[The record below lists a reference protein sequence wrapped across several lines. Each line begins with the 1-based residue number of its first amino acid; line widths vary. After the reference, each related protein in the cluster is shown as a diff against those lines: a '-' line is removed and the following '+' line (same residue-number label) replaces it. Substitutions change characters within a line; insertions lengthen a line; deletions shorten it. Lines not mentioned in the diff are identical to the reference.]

1 MAPVRRFAAI
11 IQWLRRIPAARI
23 GAFAAIGLAVMLP
36 APAAATGTLFC
47 TIDDRNVSFELL
59 GSTRSDYGTIVQV
72 QKGSLKLKRGRYV
85 KQATAFDV
93 AEDNIILQ
101 WSFDR
106 DLRFAVHV
114 DDPDRN
120 GSIFL
125 AIIAVRNE
133 RLDKYLGRYV
143 LQFVGAHAPKVVK
156 GRIKSCEGE

>member
-1 MAPVRRFAAI
+1 MAPLRRFAPI
-11 IQWLRRIPAARI
+11 IQWLRRVPAVRI
-23 GAFAAIGLAVMLP
+23 GAFAVLGLTVVLP

-72 QKGSLKLKRGRYV
+72 QKGSLKLKPGRYV
-85 KQATAFDV
+85 KQAAAFDV

-114 DDPDRN
+114 NDPDRH

-125 AIIAVRNE
+125 AIIAARDE
-133 RLDKYLGRYV
+133 RLEKYLGRYV

-156 GRIKSCEGE
+156 GRIKGCEGE